1 MWGRRTE
8 GEDALGT
15 AGKMPALQRYNRD
28 VRIRFLI
35 VFALLTAFALAQDSP
50 DKTAPDKTA
59 PDKTA
64 PDKAGAGKAAATAK
78 AAADKAAEGSREAEE
93 SSSRSTRTDIS
104 PPPDDEKNH
113 PGSKNELQELG
124 LPDIPDNPEPSDIQE
139 FHPWNPMKALKD
151 IEVGNYY
158 FNRKN
163 YKAALDRYKEALY
176 YKDGDAVASYRL
188 AACQEK
194 IGDKEEAKKY
204 YAQYLK
210 ILPEGPLA
218 KDAQASLDRLAKAR

>member
-1 MWGRRTE
+1 
-8 GEDALGT
+8 
-15 AGKMPALQRYNRD
+15 MPALQRYNRA

-35 VFALLTAFALAQDSP
+35 VFALLTAFGLAQDSP
-50 DKTAPDKTA
+50 DKSHADKTG

-64 PDKAGAGKAAATAK
+64 PDKAGASKA
-78 AAADKAAEGSREAEE
+78 AAADKAEGSREVEE

-124 LPDIPDNPEPSDIQE
+124 LPDISDNPEPTDVQE

-163 YKAALDRYKEALY
+163 YKAALDRYKEAFY

-188 AACQEK
+188 ALCEEK
-194 IGDKEEAKKY
+194 LGDKAEAKKY

-210 ILPEGPLA
+210 VLPEGPLA
-218 KDAQASLDRLAKAR
+218 KDAQASLDRLAKGR